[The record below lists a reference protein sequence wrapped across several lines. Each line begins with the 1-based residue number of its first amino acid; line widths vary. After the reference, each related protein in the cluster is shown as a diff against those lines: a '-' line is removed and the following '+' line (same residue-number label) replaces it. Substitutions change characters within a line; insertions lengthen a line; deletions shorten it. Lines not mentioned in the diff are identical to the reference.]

1 MDAFTSV
8 PRLIESQTGHYLY
21 QTLQKC
27 HEYRVKVYS
36 QWFNIAILVVFIV
49 VTFLI
54 LFFLKKKKKTPEE
67 KERQA
72 IMDQQYILEKI
83 RALQHQRDVHLASQ
97 SITNMPMS
105 FKSPYDPVSSS

>member
-1 MDAFTSV
+1 MDAFSSV

-21 QTLQKC
+21 QTLQRC

-67 KERQA
+67 KEIQA